1 VKLLQNNAPA
11 HRIIACAGA
20 FVLWAQLVSCDR
32 AAPKLASGDRSFELA
47 GGTVHLESGV
57 AMHDVRVHASRNADF
72 IPAQETLD
80 DDDVVR
86 FTSDDTRTHALI
98 IRAPTPEAQQQLD
111 SSGQMRSP
119 PLVSRGQAWI
129 VSFKG
134 LPAGTYTVSCISH
147 AGTATL
153 VVR

>member
-1 VKLLQNNAPA
+1 MTLLQNIAPA
-11 HRIIACAGA
+11 HRISACAGV
-20 FVLWAQLVSCDR
+20 FVLCAQLASCDR
-32 AAPKLASGDRSFELA
+32 APKLSTGDRSFELA

-57 AMHDVRVHASRNADF
+57 AMHDVRVHASRNTDF
-72 IPAQETLD
+72 IPAQEALD
-80 DDDVVR
+80 HDDVVR
-86 FTSDDTRTHALI
+86 FTSDDTRTHALL
-98 IRAPTPEAQQQLD
+98 IRAPTPEAQQKLD
-111 SSGQMRSP
+111 VSGQMRSP